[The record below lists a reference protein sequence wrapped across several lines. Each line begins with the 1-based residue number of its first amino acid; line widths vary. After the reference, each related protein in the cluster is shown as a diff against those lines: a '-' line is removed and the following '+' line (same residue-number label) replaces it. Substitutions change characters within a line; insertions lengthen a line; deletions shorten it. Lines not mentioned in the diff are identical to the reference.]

1 MKPLDALEVWFFTGS
16 QDLYGEAA
24 LEQVAADSRQIVA
37 ALDAAPAIP
46 VRIVAR
52 PVLRSAE
59 GIAAAIAEAN
69 ASDRCIGLI
78 AWMHTFSPAPDVDR
92 RAPGTRASRSSTC
105 TRSSTATC
113 RGPTSTWTS

>member
-1 MKPLDALEVWFFTGS
+1 MKPLDPLEVWFFTGS

-24 LEQVAADSRQIVA
+24 LDQVAADSPQIVA

-46 VRIVAR
+46 VRVVAR
-52 PVLRSAE
+52 PVLRSPE
-59 GIAAAIAEAN
+59 GIASAIAEAN

-78 AWMHTFSPAPDVDR
+78 AWMHTFSPAGCGSAGSSR
-92 RAPGTRASRSSTC
+92 WASRSFIC

-113 RGPTSTWTS
+113 PGPTSTWTS